1 MRRLLFLLLAAP
13 MVLALGCAEP
23 AGFATPD
30 GGARRDGGGL
40 DGDLDG
46 SLSCGTCSGRTYTPC
61 NANRTPG
68 TPVACPAACATGV
81 GCVTCVPGQSVCV
94 GNDVHRCGDDG
105 RPGEA
110 VTQACDVEGGMLCR
124 NGECRS
130 ACQVAE
136 GQPSNVGCEFW
147 AVDLDQQ
154 DALND
159 PASAPWGVA
168 LSNVGESPARVTIE
182 INTAPVGQPVRPMT
196 VIELTVSPGMLRA
209 VALPTREVDCGTRP
223 NDYASP
229 GTCLSSN
236 AFRIRSTSPIIA
248 YQFNVFANA
257 FSNDAS
263 LLLPVTALGRVHRA
277 IGWPAG
283 HPVPLLGIVDRSY
296 VTVLGVRP
304 NTRVTVRPTWRIRG
318 NPPITATMP
327 GGEIVATIGP
337 FDVLNLETADGTF
350 GDDQRT
356 IADLSGTS
364 IVATEPVAVFS
375 GSESTSAPAGVLEVP
390 TPPGWDSSQRCCL
403 DHLEDQMFPI
413 ESIGTRYVIPRSPV
427 RSTTGFREPDI
438 LRFVGAAEPATVT
451 TSLRPPFDSF
461 TLQPGE
467 VRTTWTQDNVI
478 VSSDRPVIV
487 GQILV
492 SNQYVD
498 GQYLG
503 DPSLTVFPPVDQFRS
518 DYIILTPGS
527 WTQSWGVVVAEPGA
541 SVTIDGTAPA
551 GCITEPAGLLSGV
564 TYESRRCPL
573 AVGVHRLAGDRP
585 FGVVVYG
592 YGSAGSYAFV
602 GGADVRR
609 IYDPPG

>member
-1 MRRLLFLLLAAP
+1 
-13 MVLALGCAEP
+13 
-23 AGFATPD
+23 
-30 GGARRDGGGL
+30 
-40 DGDLDG
+40 
-46 SLSCGTCSGRTYTPC
+46 
-61 NANRTPG
+61 
-68 TPVACPAACATGV
+68 
-81 GCVTCVPGQSVCV
+81 
-94 GNDVHRCGDDG
+94 
-105 RPGEA
+105 
-110 VTQACDVEGGMLCR
+110 
-124 NGECRS
+124 
-130 ACQVAE
+130 
-136 GQPSNVGCEFW
+136 
-147 AVDLDQQ
+147 
-154 DALND
+154 
-159 PASAPWGVA
+159 
-168 LSNVGESPARVTIE
+168 
-182 INTAPVGQPVRPMT
+182 
-196 VIELTVSPGMLRA
+196 
-209 VALPTREVDCGTRP
+209 
-223 NDYASP
+223 
-229 GTCLSSN
+229 
-236 AFRIRSTSPIIA
+236 
-248 YQFNVFANA
+248 
-257 FSNDAS
+257 
-263 LLLPVTALGRVHRA
+263 
-277 IGWPAG
+277 
-283 HPVPLLGIVDRSY
+283 VPLLGIVDRSY

-318 NPPITATMP
+318 NPPIMATMP

-350 GDDQRT
+350 GDDPRT

-375 GSESTSAPAGVLEVP
+375 GAESASAPAGVLELP
-390 TPPGWDSSQRCCL
+390 TPPGWGAGQRCCL
-403 DHLEDQMFPI
+403 DHLEDQMFPM

-467 VRTTWTQDNVI
+467 VRTTWTQDNVV

-492 SNQYVD
+492 SNQYVG

-541 SVTIDGTAPA
+541 AVTIDGSAPA
-551 GCITEPAGLLSGV
+551 GCITEPAGVLSGV

-573 AVGVHRLAGDRP
+573 AVGAHRLAGDRP